1 MMNRWIESNKTSIEE
16 LAQRPLVRRY
26 AAVLA
31 SHDSSAPAYQQAHA
45 SLVAEHLLR
54 RLRYGGFFEL
64 FVICPRHGIILASTD
79 ERQEGKF
86 RETRPFFIEGKSR
99 TFVQGVYYSPALEQ
113 PAMTIGT
120 PIQDAQGN
128 LIAVLAGRLDMG
140 ELSEIVGFQSTASST
155 EDTYL
160 VNHFNFFVTEPRFGR
175 GYALKKAVRTEGV
188 QTGLAGRDGVGF
200 YQGYRGVP
208 VIGAYKWLPEYNM
221 CLLTEVDQSEAY
233 APIVRLKWSATGTA
247 FLTAL
252 TVALLAVLFARTLT
266 RPLQEL
272 VAGTEAIGRGHLD
285 VTVGTTAKDEIGEL
299 SRAFDRMAE
308 NLKDVTVSRDE
319 FSRERDFSDT
329 VINSLPGIFYL
340 FDPDGLFIRWNKNF
354 EQVTEYS
361 AEEITTIRPIDL
373 FAGED
378 KQLVTEKI
386 REVFV
391 KGEESMEADLVSKS
405 GRRTPHYFTGLHLT
419 MAGKE
424 FLIGVGIDITER
436 KQAEE
441 QILSAQAELQRLLAA
456 ADQSRHALLSVV
468 EDQKRAEEEIRKLN
482 AELEQRVR
490 ERTAELQAVN
500 QELEAFAYS
509 VSHDLRAPLR
519 ALDGFSAALLSQYQG
534 RLDEHGR
541 HYLDRIQA
549 ASQRMGNLIND
560 LLDLSRVTRCELTR
574 QRVDL
579 SALAREIA
587 AELQAGDPQRQVE
600 LVIAEGMAAGGD
612 LHLLRIVLQN
622 LLSNAWK
629 FTSPRSPAHIEVG
642 ILPHSPP
649 QPEAPVYFVRDNG
662 VGFDMAYAD
671 KLFAPFQRLHAM
683 SEFPGT
689 GIGLVTVKR
698 IVTRHGGRI
707 WTEAAVDQ
715 GATFYFTI

>member
-1 MMNRWIESNKTSIEE
+1 
-16 LAQRPLVRRY
+16 
-26 AAVLA
+26 
-31 SHDSSAPAYQQAHA
+31 
-45 SLVAEHLLR
+45 
-54 RLRYGGFFEL
+54 
-64 FVICPRHGIILASTD
+64 
-79 ERQEGKF
+79 
-86 RETRPFFIEGKSR
+86 
-99 TFVQGVYYSPALEQ
+99 
-113 PAMTIGT
+113 
-120 PIQDAQGN
+120 
-128 LIAVLAGRLDMG
+128 
-140 ELSEIVGFQSTASST
+140 
-155 EDTYL
+155 
-160 VNHFNFFVTEPRFGR
+160 
-175 GYALKKAVRTEGV
+175 
-188 QTGLAGRDGVGF
+188 
-200 YQGYRGVP
+200 
-208 VIGAYKWLPEYNM
+208 M
-221 CLLTEVDQSEAY
+221 CLLTELDQAEAY
-233 APIVRLKWSATGTA
+233 APIVRLKWSVSGTA

-272 VAGTEAIGRGHLD
+272 VAGAEAIGRGHLD

-308 NLKDVTVSRDE
+308 NLKEVTVSRDE

-340 FDPDGLFIRWNKNF
+340 FDPNGLFIRWNKNF

-391 KGEESMEADLVSKS
+391 KGEESMEADFVSRS
-405 GRRTPHYFTGLHLT
+405 GRRTPYHFTGLRLT

-441 QILSAQAELQRLLAA
+441 QILSAQAELHRLLAA

-468 EDQKRAEEEIRKLN
+468 EDRRQAEEEIRKLN
-482 AELEQRVR
+482 AELELRVR
-490 ERTAELQAVN
+490 ERTAELQAVD

-519 ALDGFSAALLSQYQG
+519 AMDGFSAALLSQYQG
-534 RLDEHGR
+534 RLDEPGR

-549 ASQRMGNLIND
+549 ASRRMGDLIND
-560 LLDLSRVTRCELTR
+560 LLDLSRVTRCEMTR
-574 QRVDL
+574 QQVDF

-587 AELQAGDPQRQVE
+587 AELQADDPQRQVE
-600 LVIAEGMAAGGD
+600 FVIAEGMVAGGD

-629 FTSPRSPAHIEVG
+629 YTSQRSPAHIEVG

-671 KLFAPFQRLHAM
+671 KLFAAFQRLHSM
-683 SEFPGT
+683 KEFPGT